1 MNTPSPPT
9 PDALR
14 RVLRGG
20 ASPFPAAAALA
31 RAGDLAAAR
40 CLATALAFALPA
52 EVLALAEVSDPVVSD
67 ALAAATLAGSL
78 AAPLREAATTALE
91 RGAVTGASLAALAE
105 VAEGPHRPPWAQAVR
120 ALELC
125 LARSDGPQRAEMER
139 LRHAARQLRVGEGG
153 PSRRIG
159 YQRDI
164 ARGAVHPMLAALVDA
179 EFLVGVVAP
188 IDDEVA
194 PALVPHALLL
204 TRTAQEPL
212 RGKAMALIQRRWASV
227 AALPLSCA
235 ARALTRPKDDVLRA
249 ALLASLGALGAV
261 DALTRCVGALAG
273 SGRAAALAEL
283 SRQLPRALTE
293 VPAEDLRA
301 ALGAAAMDPD
311 ASVSAQA
318 VALTA
323 RLPA

>member
-1 MNTPSPPT
+1 MDAPSPPT

-14 RVLRGG
+14 RALRGG
-20 ASPFPAAAALA
+20 ASPFSAAAALA
-31 RAGDLAAAR
+31 RGGDLAAAR

-52 EVLALAEVSDPVVSD
+52 EVLALAEVTDPVVSD

-105 VAEGPHRPPWAQAVR
+105 VAEGPRRPPWAQSVR

-125 LARSDGPQRAEMER
+125 LARSDAAQRAEMDR
-139 LRHAARQLRVGEGG
+139 LRSAARQLRGGEGG

-179 EFLVGVVAP
+179 DFLVGVVAP

-194 PALVPHALLL
+194 PALVPHALTL

-212 RGKAMALIQRRWASV
+212 RGKAMALIQRRWAAV

-235 ARALTRPKDDVLRA
+235 ARSLNRPKDDALRA
-249 ALLASLGALGAV
+249 AILASLGALGAV
-261 DALTRCVGALAG
+261 DALTRCVVALAG
-273 SGRAAALAEL
+273 SGRAVALAEL
-283 SRQLPRALTE
+283 SRQLPRALAE
-293 VPAEDLRA
+293 VRAEDLRA
-301 ALGAAAMDPD
+301 ALRAAAEDPD
-311 ASVSAQA
+311 AAVAAQA